1 MGNRVQ
7 SGITD
12 TDGTRIWDYSYDT
25 RNRLIE
31 EIKPDGSTLAYQ
43 YDAVGNK
50 SQLVTTLANGDTETI
65 SYSYDALNRL
75 SSVSNAAGTSSYG
88 YDAVGNRTSLTSAN
102 GASQTW
108 VYDSRNRLTRT
119 TIYNASGAVIQSFDY
134 TLHATG
140 RRTQITENNG
150 RTSDYTYNDLYWLTS
165 ETISDAVNG
174 DYSASYQYDSVGNRT
189 QSVEAG
195 VTTQYSYDAND
206 RITEQGGVSYT
217 YDDNGNTLSEDDQG
231 VLRIYTWNSQNQLI
245 GHMAGGISTEYGYNP
260 NGIRQSQRTGEGSEE
275 KQGTP
280 IIYVLELLNKVFFQV
295 SEILMKTEC
304 NSFD

>member
-1 MGNRVQ
+1 M
-7 SGITD
+7 
-12 TDGTRIWDYSYDT
+12 
-25 RNRLIE
+25 
-31 EIKPDGSTLAYQ
+31 AYYLQ
-43 YDAVGNK
+43 LERDKWGNK
-50 SQLVTTLANGDTETI
+50 GQLVTTLANGDTETI

-108 VYDSRNRLTRT
+108 AYDSCNRLTQT

-150 RTSDYTYNDLYWLTS
+150 RTSDYSYNDLYWLTS

-189 QSVEAG
+189 QSDEDG
-195 VTTQYSYDAND
+195 VNPPACGLQLLSSRSYA
-206 RITEQGGVSYT
+206 
-217 YDDNGNTLSEDDQG
+217 
-231 VLRIYTWNSQNQLI
+231 
-245 GHMAGGISTEYGYNP
+245 
-260 NGIRQSQRTGEGSEE
+260 
-275 KQGTP
+275 
-280 IIYVLELLNKVFFQV
+280 
-295 SEILMKTEC
+295 
-304 NSFD
+304 